1 MFIGIVATGDKA
13 WVPSLGTLPSE
24 FFEDVDNDIL
34 KENEKENTINDV
46 HISSQVGCDF
56 DRNNQKKK
64 KTLEAGTSHF
74 KIGRKKFSKQ
84 IEEAVRL
91 SSQIEKLCSAT
102 NNMSQA
108 TSSLTLIMDPYGIPQ
123 AIKLLDSLSEE
134 VPEASL
140 L

>member
-1 MFIGIVATGDKA
+1 MFIGIAVTGDKA
-13 WVPSLGTLPSE
+13 WAPFLGTLP
-24 FFEDVDNDIL
+24 
-34 KENEKENTINDV
+34 
-46 HISSQVGCDF
+46 
-56 DRNNQKKK
+56 K

-84 IEEAVRL
+84 IEGAVRL

-123 AIKLLDSLSEE
+123 TIKLLDSLSEE
-134 VPEASL
+134 VPGA
-140 L
+140 